1 MIKKNSS
8 LKEMGRE
15 LIKADNVLI
24 FPHVLMDGDALGS
37 AAALCHTLRNAG
49 KTAYILTEDPVP
61 AYLTF
66 LDKGYCTDDRNI
78 IPQPDVSIAVDCGDD
93 SRFPKRAKVF
103 HKAKVEMCVDHHR
116 TSQGIYDFNYID
128 PGAAATGE
136 IIYDLIMAMEEEVTK
151 EAAEAIFAAITT
163 DTGNFQYSNTTR
175 KTHEIVMDLYDRD
188 LDSNRVSVALYEN
201 ETMEKLLLHSK
212 AMDTLETVYDGKGAI
227 AMVTLDMLRECNAKM
242 EHSEGLVETIR
253 SIKGVE
259 VAVLLKENGPELVK
273 VSMRS
278 KERVDV
284 ADIGEKYQGGGHKR
298 AAGCTLYKPLHEVRE
313 IMIEE
318 LKSVL

>member
-1 MIKKNSS
+1 M
-8 LKEMGRE
+8 
-15 LIKADNVLI
+15 
-24 FPHVLMDGDALGS
+24 
-37 AAALCHTLRNAG
+37 
-49 KTAYILTEDPVP
+49 
-61 AYLTF
+61 
-66 LDKGYCTDDRNI
+66 
-78 IPQPDVSIAVDCGDD
+78 
-93 SRFPKRAKVF
+93 
-103 HKAKVEMCVDHHR
+103 
-116 TSQGIYDFNYID
+116 
-128 PGAAATGE
+128 
-136 IIYDLIMAMEEEVTK
+136 TK

-175 KTHEIVMDLYDRD
+175 RTHEIVMDLYDRD
-188 LDSNRVSVALYEN
+188 LDSNHVSVALYEN

-253 SIKGVE
+253 SIKGGRGGSAIE
-259 VAVLLKENGPELVK
+259 GKWTG
-273 VSMRS
+273 
-278 KERVDV
+278 
-284 ADIGEKYQGGGHKR
+284 IGQGFHEIQRACRCSRHRRKIPRGGHKR